1 MAVSQ
6 EFQDRF
12 EAMQA
17 EKRKQERLS
26 DLAGEV
32 KLLSTNRLH
41 FWRVS
46 FIDCQNVA
54 ESVRQCGTFRPGGF
68 RDTIRLLML
77 AGF

>member
-6 EFQDRF
+6 EFRDRF

-17 EKRKQERLS
+17 ARREEDRAS
-26 DLAGEV
+26 DLVGEV
-32 KLLSTNRLH
+32 KLLSANRQH